1 MKYVFG
7 VALIFFL
14 SAAHAT
20 KQEVEIYVDTAYEPF
35 SYADETGQAKGVY
48 IDILRTAFSRMEG
61 YNVKLTPIPWKRG
74 QRIMEQ
80 GKGIGLAPVFYHGHD
95 WPYLYPYSLSFYTET
110 ILAICDQQVLKQPRP
125 EWPDDYV
132 GMRISNVAGFD
143 GWGGQAF
150 RRLVDEGKIHYES
163 ANGAAQN
170 VMKLLKGRVDC
181 IMMEESAFKILT
193 KQIYALETHDR
204 LKDVNYEVGAVIGT
218 DPVYIG
224 FSKTARESGNWPFLL
239 DFMQSFDSQI
249 YQMIKSGEIR
259 KIFDNYTL

>member
-7 VALIFFL
+7 VALMFCL
-14 SAAHAT
+14 SVAYANR
-20 KQEVEIYVDTAYEPF
+20 QEVEIYVDSAYEPF
-35 SYADETGQAKGVY
+35 SYGDEKGEAKGVY

-61 YNVKLTPIPWKRG
+61 YDVTLTPIPWKRG

-80 GKGIGLAPVFYHGHD
+80 GEGIGLAPVFFHGHD

-110 ILAICDQQVLKQPRP
+110 ILAICDQKVLKQPRP
-125 EWPDDYV
+125 DWPYDYV
-132 GMRISNVAGFD
+132 GLRISNVAGFD

-150 RRLVDEGKIHYES
+150 RQLVDEGKIQYET

-170 VMKLLKGRVDC
+170 VMMLLKGRVDC
-181 IMMEESAFKILT
+181 IMMEENAFQLLT
-193 KQIYALETHDR
+193 KQIYASETYYR
-204 LKDVNYEVGAVIGT
+204 LQDVKYEVGAVVGT

-224 FSKTARESGNWPFLL
+224 FSKTARESGDWPFLL